1 MTARLF
7 AVPPQLQLSVRARS
21 KFQLSKRDLE
31 DTTSRVVSAQ
41 CPTPPDTKHLEADM
55 PLESL
60 ESDELWSHLVESMPE
75 GVIVVSQTVR
85 PIYTNSKAKRLC
97 QQLNSEEGQ
106 SASLLDV
113 VAEVCRRL
121 LKAEPQHKFLIA
133 EYQGLQ
139 GRSVRLRA
147 SWLSTN
153 TPRPGLKNNEP
164 HILVLLEDCYET
176 LKENLWIDRQKYDLT
191 DREAEIWMLLRQEY
205 TYQEIAEIL
214 QISLNTVKTHVKN
227 VYAKRRSVVG
237 QEKIWYSN

>member
-7 AVPPQLQLSVRARS
+7 AVPPQLQLPVRVRS
-21 KFQLSKRDLE
+21 TFQSSKRGLE
-31 DTTSRVVSAQ
+31 DTPSRLCSAS
-41 CPTPPDTKHLEADM
+41 PTPCEAKPLEEAT

-60 ESDELWSHLVESMPE
+60 GSDELWSHLVESMPG
-75 GVIVVSQTVR
+75 GVIVVAQTLQ
-85 PIYTNSKAKRLC
+85 PIYTNLKAKRLC
-97 QQLNSEEGQ
+97 QQLNAEEGQ

-113 VAEVCRRL
+113 VAEICRRL
-121 LKAEPQHKFLIA
+121 LKAESENKFLIA

-147 SWLSTN
+147 SWLFNGST
-153 TPRPGLKNNEP
+153 RSSLKSDQP
-164 HILVLLEDCYET
+164 HILVVLEDCYET
-176 LKENLWIDRQKYDLT
+176 LKENLWIDRRKYDLT

-237 QEKIWYSN
+237 QEKIWYSH